1 MFKKRRDV
9 VDHFFKIEYN
19 FDFLVHSLMNSMLTS
34 VLPLDFAIHLSLTFL
49 MEGQKVL
56 FRVIFGLLEMH
67 RNYLIKTKDNK
78 DFIENFRDHIKKSTK
93 LSYLLKVSFEAKI
106 ATTGLR
112 NNLVYK
118 DADEADKQ
126 KSKTKSKVN
135 NSLQMNKQKYSD
147 DIYKIPPF
155 VMNSK
160 IVDFK

>member
-1 MFKKRRDV
+1 MK
-9 VDHFFKIEYN
+9 
-19 FDFLVHSLMNSMLTS
+19 
-34 VLPLDFAIHLSLTFL
+34 
-49 MEGQKVL
+49 
-56 FRVIFGLLEMH
+56 
-67 RNYLIKTKDNK
+67 K

-93 LSYLLKVSFEAKI
+93 LSCLLKLSFEAKI

-118 DADEADKQ
+118 DAEEADKQ